1 MFSGEHFNQNYINKS
16 QPKITQTHNNYSQH
30 FSQPQA
36 QLPTQLPTQPPTQS
50 PAQLQYQEQIQSK
63 IQEIKE
69 KPQAQPQAQLFSEA
83 EQLRVFP
90 KSMLSIVKFNVGGVL
105 FTTTI
110 ETLYHIYYFRKLIDE
125 STPTLF
131 TDGYYFIN
139 RDGNLFN
146 YIFKF
151 VRDNEMPIVNYKS
164 INELKKVVKEA
175 LYYQYE
181 LLSIDLN
188 KKIEEYEKN
197 PKKYI
202 LVSKSQHI
210 HSETVTGWITISLS
224 ENVSN
229 KLEQGYDFVGG
240 VGYNGNECYQ
250 AMRL

>member
-1 MFSGEHFNQNYINKS
+1 MFSGEPLNPNYINKS
-16 QPKITQTHNNYSQH
+16 QPTSKSHNYYSQH
-30 FSQPQA
+30 FNQHQA
-36 QLPTQLPTQPPTQS
+36 QLPTHLSEQH
-50 PAQLQYQEQIQSK
+50 QIQYK
-63 IQEIKE
+63 PLELKLQTE
-69 KPQAQPQAQLFSEA
+69 KRRAL
-83 EQLRVFP
+83 P
-90 KSMLSIVKFNVGGVL
+90 KDIDDVVKLNVGGVL

-197 PKKYI
+197 PDKFI
-202 LVSKSQHI
+202 LVTEYRYTYLLKNI
-210 HSETVTGWITISLS
+210 
-224 ENVSN
+224 SN
-229 KLEQGYDFVGG
+229 KLEQGYDLVGG
-240 VGYNGNECYQ
+240 VGYKGNEGYQ